1 MINANPIP
9 IPVRHFYLP
18 GTSPGIVV
26 QLEQE
31 LLVRQE
37 DKDYQIAD
45 MHRDMY
51 VLYCEKKLTN
61 WNLWEETLIWDYLV
75 RRKMSL

>member
-1 MINANPIP
+1 MRSGKNE
-9 IPVRHFYLP
+9 
-18 GTSPGIVV
+18 G
-26 QLEQE
+26 QE

-45 MHRDMY
+45 THRDMY
-51 VLYCEKKLTN
+51 VLYYEKKLTN
-61 WNLWEETLIWDYLV
+61 PNLWEETLIWDYLV